1 MDNKDRTIL
10 IVDDDEDTRDAMMI
24 LLGKDHTCVAAST
37 AEEAIRLLGAK
48 PFDLLLTDIGMPGAS
63 GLELCRLAHKLCPDT
78 VVIVVSGMD
87 DIRYQ
92 IEALRQGTLYYIEK
106 PVDLE
111 KLSTLVESALKCQA
125 LGAAKHRTDATM
137 SHTHDSPEPKAAKPV
152 TFPA

>member
-1 MDNKDRTIL
+1 MGDKDGTIL
-10 IVDDDEDTRDAMMI
+10 IVDDDQDTRDALMA
-24 LLGKDHTCVAAST
+24 LLGDEHNCVATGST
-37 AEEAIRLLGAK
+37 EEAIRLLAAR
-48 PFDLLLTDIGMPGAS
+48 PFDLLLTDMQMPGHAS

-78 VVIVVSGMD
+78 VVIVLSGMS

-125 LGAAKHRTDATM
+125 LGAARHRNK
-137 SHTHDSPEPKAAKPV
+137 PKTPYTNNSWGAK
-152 TFPA
+152 AS